1 MAQDR
6 GVVPAGYQALL
17 GDLQERIQAAQIRV
31 ALSVNRELIGLYRR
45 IGRAIQQR
53 QEEHGWE
60 AQVTARLSSDLRQTF
75 PGVKGF
81 TPRNVQYMCTF
92 AEAYP
97 DTESA
102 QQLLRDLPWGH
113 LTHLLDRVSDLG
125 ASAWYA
131 GKAVASSWSRVGA

>member
-6 GVVPAGYQALL
+6 GVVPAGYQGLL

-102 QQLLRDLPWGH
+102 Q
-113 LTHLLDRVSDLG
+113 
-125 ASAWYA
+125 
-131 GKAVASSWSRVGA
+131 